1 MMKNDLTGGTLEK
14 MLLKD
19 KYRLKSKLPRD
30 RAETYLTLVVE
41 EGEYSL
47 EKGQKYERYYFTNGW
62 KGMKDIVDANTGEAI
77 RFIGEFS
84 LNDIEGL
91 KKESN
96 LTLED
101 YEIEPVK
108 ENE

>member
-1 MMKNDLTGGTLEK
+1 MEDNGLNLEK
-14 MLLKD
+14 MFLKD

-30 RAETYLTLVVE
+30 RTEMYLTLVLE

-47 EKGQKYERYYFTNGW
+47 ENGQEYERYYFTNGW
-62 KGMKDIVDANTGEAI
+62 KGMKDIVDTNTGEVI

-84 LNDIEGL
+84 LTDIMTL
-91 KKESN
+91 KEEYGV
-96 LTLED
+96 TLED

-108 ENE
+108 EN